1 MARDYCLK
9 QERWTKTKDVTTVEM
24 KGVLL
29 MEQFMNKVPHTL
41 KYELIS
47 HKVKDVMEAGHRA
60 TVIVKPMSSTLG
72 GENQSPTKVMV
83 IRDIGMTTR

>member
-1 MARDYCLK
+1 MKAK
-9 QERWTKTKDVTTVEM
+9 EVTTAEEM

-29 MEQFMNKVPHTL
+29 MEQFMDQVHPSL

-47 HKVKDVMEAGHRA
+47 HNVKDVMEAGCRA
-60 TVIVKPMSSTLG
+60 DSYCEAHGLSRGEHHG
-72 GENQSPTKVMV
+72 GESHSPTKVMI